1 MSTKQRFLKFIQD
14 KQLISNGDGIVVG
27 LSGGPDSVCLLNLLC
42 EIREEMNID
51 IVACHINHMIRG
63 EAADDDEYYSKQLCE
78 RKNVRFYSKRIDV
91 NKYAKE
97 SGQSSETAG
106 RRIRY
111 DFFNEIMKQNK
122 FNKIATA
129 HNANDQ
135 AETIIMRMMRGAGL
149 EGLTGIPV
157 KRDGVYIRP
166 ILFLKREEIEEYCN
180 SIGENPHIDAT
191 NLERVYSRNKVRLD
205 IIPYMRE
212 NFNPDIIDTINR
224 MGLLIQEDNNFIEL
238 EAERYYNRFVEE
250 CKNKAIIKK
259 DAFKLHSAISNR
271 IIRRAISYVSG
282 NKYDLELKHIES
294 IRNLGLLGTNKRVD
308 LPESL
313 YAINVYNDIEIKL
326 KSQKD
331 KKESITIEKGDIL
344 LNSPYSFQ
352 DYSIEFELLDKVDF
366 KNLKSNKFVKYFDF
380 DKIDGIINIRNRQNG
395 DKIIPLGMKGSKKV
409 KDIFIDMKIP
419 QERRDYIPIMESN
432 NEIFW
437 IVGVKLSDKFKV
449 DDKTTKILK
458 IEVKEDL
465 YSYQKHTQI

>member
-205 IIPYMRE
+205 IIPYMKK

-238 EAERYYNRFVEE
+238 EAERYYNIFVEE
-250 CKNKAIIKK
+250 CKNKAIIKR
-259 DAFKLHSAISNR
+259 DAFKLHNAISNR

-282 NKYDLELKHIES
+282 SKYDLELKHIEG
-294 IRNLGLLGTNKRVD
+294 IRNLGLLGTNKRID

-313 YAINVYNDIEIKL
+313 YAINVYDDIEIKL

-344 LNSPYSFQ
+344 LNSSYSFQ

-366 KNLKSNKFVKYFDF
+366 
-380 DKIDGIINIRNRQNG
+380 
-395 DKIIPLGMKGSKKV
+395 
-409 KDIFIDMKIP
+409 
-419 QERRDYIPIMESN
+419 
-432 NEIFW
+432 
-437 IVGVKLSDKFKV
+437 
-449 DDKTTKILK
+449 
-458 IEVKEDL
+458 
-465 YSYQKHTQI
+465 

>member
-1 MSTKQRFLKFIQD
+1 
-14 KQLISNGDGIVVG
+14 
-27 LSGGPDSVCLLNLLC
+27 
-42 EIREEMNID
+42 
-51 IVACHINHMIRG
+51 
-63 EAADDDEYYSKQLCE
+63 
-78 RKNVRFYSKRIDV
+78 
-91 NKYAKE
+91 
-97 SGQSSETAG
+97 
-106 RRIRY
+106 
-111 DFFNEIMKQNK
+111 MKK
-122 FNKIATA
+122 
-129 HNANDQ
+129 
-135 AETIIMRMMRGAGL
+135 
-149 EGLTGIPV
+149 
-157 KRDGVYIRP
+157 
-166 ILFLKREEIEEYCN
+166 
-180 SIGENPHIDAT
+180 
-191 NLERVYSRNKVRLD
+191 
-205 IIPYMRE
+205 

-238 EAERYYNRFVEE
+238 EAERYYNIFVEE
-250 CKNKAIIKK
+250 CKNKAIIKR
-259 DAFKLHSAISNR
+259 DAFKLHNAISNR

-282 NKYDLELKHIES
+282 SKYDLELKHIEG
-294 IRNLGLLGTNKRVD
+294 IRNLGLLGTNKRID

-313 YAINVYNDIEIKL
+313 YAINVYDDIEIKL

-344 LNSPYSFQ
+344 LNSSYSFQ

-380 DKIDGIINIRNRQNG
+380 DKIDGIINIRNRKNG

-458 IEVKEDL
+458 IEVKERANE
-465 YSYQKHTQI
+465 